1 MLLDIQQM
9 DPIWSLTFLFIDQSQ
24 LIDFACDGLTVSKL
38 LKVFLFETPKKE
50 DSSLENKL
58 VDSQDSVLA
67 EVEINSLLCAP
78 KGLVK
83 SLEFVF

>member
-1 MLLDIQQM
+1 M

-38 LKVFLFETPKKE
+38 LKVFYSPKKE

-58 VDSQDSVLA
+58 VDSQDSVL
-67 EVEINSLLCAP
+67 EEIEINSLLYAP
-78 KGLVK
+78 KELVK